1 MTWMSDFLVERFRGS
16 VMKDLASSVKTPNLP
31 SNETSSITS
40 EDTRSTDV
48 CPLDTGMNRND
59 GMADTIMKASSVQEV
74 RNLVC

>member
-16 VMKDLASSVKTPNLP
+16 VMKDLPSSVKTPNLP

-59 GMADTIMKASSVQEV
+59 GMADTIMKTSSVQEV